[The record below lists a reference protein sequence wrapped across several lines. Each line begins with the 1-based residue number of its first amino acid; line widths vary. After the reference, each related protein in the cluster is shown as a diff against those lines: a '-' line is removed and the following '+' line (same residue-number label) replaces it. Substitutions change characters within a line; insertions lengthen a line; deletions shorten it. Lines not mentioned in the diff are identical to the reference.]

1 MSSVNLPSTAVC
13 PGCSTMVVLPVEPR
27 GVDDPLIC
35 GTCGSEVPDY
45 RLDEAVAAA
54 EAPVEETPAGERRYS
69 RRGLLEG
76 LRDNLAERGI
86 QAARDFGSRAKF

>member
-1 MSSVNLPSTAVC
+1 MSSTNLPATAVC

-27 GVDDPLIC
+27 GADDPLIC

-45 RLDEAVAAA
+45 RLDAAVVAD
-54 EAPVEETPAGERRYS
+54 APAEETPAADRRYS
-69 RRGLLEG
+69 RRSLLEG

>member
-1 MSSVNLPSTAVC
+1 
-13 PGCSTMVVLPVEPR
+13 MVVLPVEPR
-27 GVDDPLIC
+27 GADDPLIC

-45 RLDEAVAAA
+45 RLDAAA
-54 EAPVEETPAGERRYS
+54 EAQVEEAPAAERRYS
-69 RRGLLEG
+69 RRSLLEG

>member
-1 MSSVNLPSTAVC
+1 
-13 PGCSTMVVLPVEPR
+13 MVVLPAEPR
-27 GVDDPLIC
+27 GADDPLIC

-45 RLDEAVAAA
+45 RLEAAQAAA
-54 EAPVEETPAGERRYS
+54 EGGLPVPAEIPAAERRYS

-76 LRDNLAERGI
+76 LRDSLAERGI